1 MNVDKKILAVV
12 KKSFSKFDFTRL
24 EEKCTNEAQ
33 TRMYLIE
40 PLLEVLGFSR
50 IDDRDMLT
58 EINAGW
64 GQKNDKADLGLIVKS
79 KKPEI
84 IIECKKLGKRLTDK
98 EASQLNGYF
107 SQTEG
112 SKIGILTNGLEWR
125 FYAEFIEKNI
135 LHSNPFLVIDFTE
148 VDDTKIE
155 LFAQFHKNFIDIK
168 QVLEEAQDT
177 FFLEGFNDSLTEEFL
192 NPSDDFIKAI

>member
-1 MNVDKKILAVV
+1 
-12 KKSFSKFDFTRL
+12 
-24 EEKCTNEAQ
+24 
-33 TRMYLIE
+33 MYLIE

-112 SKIGILTNGLEWR
+112 SKIGILTNGLEG
-125 FYAEFIEKNI
+125 K
-135 LHSNPFLVIDFTE
+135 LVY
-148 VDDTKIE
+148 
-155 LFAQFHKNFIDIK
+155 
-168 QVLEEAQDT
+168 
-177 FFLEGFNDSLTEEFL
+177 
-192 NPSDDFIKAI
+192 